1 MYLLAKPLAKEPRN
15 SCSFRVRCFVFLNV
29 PAMSDSSAAVPGSSA
44 LPLPHTS
51 VSTAASPARLR
62 KRAWVKE
69 RVFLVQ
75 NIVRGNFIHNTG
87 GALNV
92 MRLLSVHKMPA
103 GLLLPAHPWV
113 TGQQPDGQGAVWPC
127 NVVFRTA
134 VGTQWAQ
141 ANYAPEADE
150 VVVSKVGKFLA
161 TMVGKSVPT
170 PEIPHGTR
178 RRMPH
183 AINYLHGAVHYN
195 GLTLLFNNFAE
206 ALEYLADTRFRKE
219 LRRLIR
225 AEGREVTLVF
235 RERNYDPVEYAY
247 FSAFVM
253 SHLPWFANVN
263 GAQRRVMWGNP
274 SPYPAVNIINGSWV
288 ADTERLR
295 HGDIVSIVR
304 PPVEQ
309 SLYFQGEYGVATR
322 GVNKLEKTH
331 AFLINNWVRRRGFR
345 GGLYF
350 VDRRKV
356 EAERYQQYKTTNGEN
371 FVGNEEIQNPLRRRK
386 KTK

>member
-1 MYLLAKPLAKEPRN
+1 
-15 SCSFRVRCFVFLNV
+15 
-29 PAMSDSSAAVPGSSA
+29 
-44 LPLPHTS
+44 
-51 VSTAASPARLR
+51 
-62 KRAWVKE
+62 VKE

-103 GLLLPAHPWV
+103 GLLPPAHPWV

-309 SLYFQGEYGVATR
+309 NLYFQGEYGVATR

-356 EAERYQQYKTTNGEN
+356 EAERYQQYKATNGEN

-386 KTK
+386 KMK

>member
-1 MYLLAKPLAKEPRN
+1 MPDIQA
-15 SCSFRVRCFVFLNV
+15 
-29 PAMSDSSAAVPGSSA
+29 SA
-44 LPLPHTS
+44 LPANMPVPHLR
-51 VSTAASPARLR
+51 TAATPPARLR

-75 NIVRGNFIHNTG
+75 NIVRGNLIHNTG

-92 MRLLSVHKMPA
+92 MRLLTMHKMPA
-103 GLLLPAHPWV
+103 GLLAAGHPWV
-113 TGQQPDGQGAVWPC
+113 TGQMPDAQGPVWPR
-127 NVVFRTA
+127 NLVFRTT
-134 VGTQWAQ
+134 VGTQWVEAG
-141 ANYAPEADE
+141 YTPEADE
-150 VVVSKVGKFLA
+150 VIVSKVGKFLA
-161 TMVGKSVPT
+161 GMVGKSVPT
-170 PEIPHGTR
+170 PEIPHGSR

-206 ALEYLADTRFRKE
+206 ALDYLADSRFRKE

-225 AEGREVTLVF
+225 AERREVTLVF
-235 RERNYDPVEYAY
+235 RERNYDPVSYAY

-274 SPYPAVNIINGSWV
+274 SPYPAVNIINGKWV

-295 HGDIVSIVR
+295 RGDTASIVR
-304 PPVEQ
+304 TPVNPT
-309 SLYFQGEYGVATR
+309 LYFQGEYGVAAR
-322 GVNKLEKTH
+322 DVNKLEKTH
-331 AFLINNWVRRRGFR
+331 AFLINQWVRRRGFR

-350 VDRRKV
+350 VDRRKI
-356 EAERYQQYKTTNGEN
+356 EAERYQQYQATNGQN
-371 FVGNEEIQNPLRRRK
+371 FIGNELIQNPLRRRK
-386 KTK
+386 K

>member
-1 MYLLAKPLAKEPRN
+1 MIKPSTGTA
-15 SCSFRVRCFVFLNV
+15 V
-29 PAMSDSSAAVPGSSA
+29 PAAELPA
-44 LPLPHTS
+44 LPTPNTRTITT
-51 VSTAASPARLR
+51 VPARLR

-69 RVFLVQ
+69 RAFLLQ
-75 NIVRGNFIHNTG
+75 NIVRGNLVHNTG
-87 GALNV
+87 GALQV
-92 MRLLSVHKMPA
+92 MRLLTLHKMPA
-103 GLLLPAHPWV
+103 GLLAPEHPWV
-113 TGQQPDGQGAVWPC
+113 TGQMPDAQGAVWPR

-134 VGTQWAQ
+134 VGADWAV
-141 ANYAPEADE
+141 AGYVPETDE
-150 VVVSKVGKFLA
+150 IIASKVGKFLA
-161 TMVGKSVPT
+161 AMVGKSVPA

-225 AEGREVTLVF
+225 TERREVTLVF
-235 RERNYDPVEYAY
+235 RERNYNPVEYAY

-274 SPYPAVNIINGSWV
+274 SPYPAVNIINGKWV
-288 ADTERLR
+288 ADTDCLR
-295 HGDIVSIVR
+295 RGDTASIVR
-304 PPVEQ
+304 PPVELNQ
-309 SLYFQGEYGVATR
+309 YFQGEYGVATR
-322 GVNKLEKTH
+322 GANKLEKTH

-350 VDRRKV
+350 VDRRKI
-356 EAERYQQYKTTNGEN
+356 EAERYQQYQATGGQN
-371 FVGNEEIQNPLRRRK
+371 FIGNEQIQNPLRRRK
-386 KTK
+386 K

>member
-1 MYLLAKPLAKEPRN
+1 
-15 SCSFRVRCFVFLNV
+15 
-29 PAMSDSSAAVPGSSA
+29 MSDIPASAPAGAPA
-44 LPLPHTS
+44 LPHPHLPHT
-51 VSTAASPARLR
+51 ALSPARRR

-69 RVFLVQ
+69 RAFLVQ
-75 NIVRGNFIHNTG
+75 NIVRGNLIHNTG
-87 GALNV
+87 GALHV
-92 MRLLSVHKMPA
+92 MRLLTLHKMPA
-103 GLLLPAHPWV
+103 GLLEPSHPWV
-113 TGQQPDGQGAVWPC
+113 SGQMPDGQGAVWPC
-127 NVVFRTA
+127 NVVFRTEVA
-134 VGTQWAQ
+134 TEWAE
-141 ANYAPEADE
+141 AGYAPESDE
-150 VVVSKVGKFLA
+150 VLVSKVGKFLA

-195 GLTLLFNNFAE
+195 GLTVLFNNFAE

-219 LRRLIR
+219 LRRMIKTER
-225 AEGREVTLVF
+225 REVTLVF

-274 SPYPAVNIINGSWV
+274 SPYPAVNIINGNWV

-295 HGDIVSIVR
+295 HGDTTSIVR
-304 PPVEQ
+304 SPVGPG
-309 SLYFQGEYGVATR
+309 LYFQGQYGVATR

-356 EAERYQQYKTTNGEN
+356 EAEKFQQYKATGGQN
-371 FVGNEEIQNPLRRRK
+371 FIGNELIQNPLRRQK
-386 KTK
+386 K

>member
-1 MYLLAKPLAKEPRN
+1 MLSTP
-15 SCSFRVRCFVFLNV
+15 S
-29 PAMSDSSAAVPGSSA
+29 SDQPSSPNTV
-44 LPLPHTS
+44 LP
-51 VSTAASPARLR
+51 PARRR

-69 RVFLVQ
+69 RAFLLQ
-75 NIVRGNFIHNTG
+75 NIVRGNLIHNTG
-87 GALNV
+87 GALHV
-92 MRLLSVHKMPA
+92 MRLLTLHRMPA
-103 GLLLPAHPWV
+103 GLLAAGHPWV
-113 TGQQPDGQGAVWPC
+113 SGQMPDGQGAVWPH
-127 NVVFRTA
+127 NVVFRTPA
-134 VGTQWAQ
+134 GTTWAEPG
-141 ANYAPEADE
+141 YAPDADE
-150 VVVSKVGKFLA
+150 VLVGKVGKFLA

-195 GLTLLFNNFAE
+195 GLTVLFNNFAE

-219 LRRLIR
+219 LRRMIR
-225 AEGREVTLVF
+225 AERREVTLVF
-235 RERNYDPVEYAY
+235 RERNYNPVEYAY

-295 HGDIVSIVR
+295 HGDTAGIVR
-304 PPVEQ
+304 PPVA
-309 SLYFQGEYGVATR
+309 SGVYFQGEYGVATR
-322 GVNKLEKTH
+322 GVNRLEKTH

-356 EAERYQQYKTTNGEN
+356 EAERYQQYKATGGQN
-371 FVGNEEIQNPLRRRK
+371 FVGNEVIEHPLRRRK
-386 KTK
+386 KGQGK

>member
-1 MYLLAKPLAKEPRN
+1 M
-15 SCSFRVRCFVFLNV
+15 V
-29 PAMSDSSAAVPGSSA
+29 DSQGLGPDAVSAPV
-44 LPLPHTS
+44 LPTPHTHN
-51 VSTAASPARLR
+51 AATPPARLR

-75 NIVRGNFIHNTG
+75 NIVRGNLIHNTG

-92 MRLLSVHKMPA
+92 MRLLTMHKMPA
-103 GLLLPAHPWV
+103 GLLTPEHPWV
-113 TGQQPDGQGAVWPC
+113 TGQMPDAQGAVWPR

-134 VGTQWAQ
+134 VGSQWAEPG
-141 ANYAPEADE
+141 YVPETDE
-150 VVVSKVGKFLA
+150 VIASKVGKFLA

-225 AEGREVTLVF
+225 TERREVTLVF
-235 RERNYDPVEYAY
+235 RERNYNPVEYAH

-274 SPYPAVNIINGSWV
+274 SPYPAVNIINGKWV

-295 HGDIVSIVR
+295 RGDTTSIVR
-304 PPVEQ
+304 PPVEPG
-309 SLYFQGEYGVATR
+309 LYFQGEYGVATR

-331 AFLINNWVRRRGFR
+331 AYLINNWVRRRGFR

-350 VDRRKV
+350 VDRRKI
-356 EAERYQQYKTTNGEN
+356 EADRYQQYKATGGQN
-371 FVGNEEIQNPLRRRK
+371 FTGNEVIQNPLRRKR
-386 KTK
+386 